1 MWLQDLLPKHMPN
14 ARIMTFRY
22 NSDSTGENNLLSP
35 QGLAEA
41 AADLLSRLADARQ
54 ARQVDTV
61 LSQ

>member
-22 NSDSTGENNLLSP
+22 NSDSAGERNLLST
-35 QGLAEA
+35 QGLIEA
-41 AADLLSRLADARQ
+41 AAGLLSCLADARQ
-54 ARQVDTV
+54 TWKVDTV